1 MVSVH
6 QDLMT
11 RVGCPPQRALM
22 LDTPYGFEENA
33 PGITSK
39 TQNYFSVNVG
49 HPIDNISVA
58 DFTSADPLAVARL
71 GNGLRDSRYI
81 FAGPGSPSYALR
93 QWRTSVVPAL
103 LSARLREGGCVTF
116 ASAAA
121 TTLGRHALPV
131 YEIYKS
137 GEPPHWLEGL
147 SIMDDLGLAVAV
159 IPHYDN
165 AQGGTHDTRYCFMGE
180 RRLLELER
188 QLEPG
193 VAVLGVA
200 EHTAAILD
208 RDADSM
214 TVRGRGFAAI
224 RRDGIETIF
233 KAGETVPLDV
243 LRGQKSGLVQV
254 AAAVA
259 TSVKTV
265 SETDATAARDQ
276 FEEALQR
283 DDTAQ
288 ALTLLLEMEGRI
300 AEQLAEAGAADGR
313 DEFRGMLVRLGEAVD
328 RGLRDPRES
337 IGPFVDLAVSLRDA
351 ARRERRFADADLV
364 RDHLLS
370 LGIEIQDTPDG
381 TQWTM

>member
-1 MVSVH
+1 
-6 QDLMT
+6 
-11 RVGCPPQRALM
+11 
-22 LDTPYGFEENA
+22 
-33 PGITSK
+33 
-39 TQNYFSVNVG
+39 
-49 HPIDNISVA
+49 
-58 DFTSADPLAVARL
+58 
-71 GNGLRDSRYI
+71 
-81 FAGPGSPSYALR
+81 
-93 QWRTSVVPAL
+93 
-103 LSARLREGGCVTF
+103 
-116 ASAAA
+116 
-121 TTLGRHALPV
+121 
-131 YEIYKS
+131 
-137 GEPPHWLEGL
+137 
-147 SIMDDLGLAVAV
+147 MDDLGLAVAV